1 MEISTLQIIA
11 IFLFSCIAGMGSV
24 LDEFQTH
31 RPLIACTVIG
41 LILGDLKTGI
51 MLGGTLELIA
61 LGWMNVGAAQSP
73 DSALASIISAIL
85 ASDRL
90 SLVSKASP
98 PESPSRCLWLRQ
110 ARC

>member
-51 MLGGTLELIA
+51 ILGGTLELIA
-61 LGWMNVGAAQSP
+61 LGWMN
-73 DSALASIISAIL
+73 ISDGPACIL
-85 ASDRL
+85 RL
-90 SLVSKASP
+90 SKYEGAWKTKIAIVNI
-98 PESPSRCLWLRQ
+98 RVY
-110 ARC
+110 

>member
-51 MLGGTLELIA
+51 ILGGTLELIA

-73 DSALASIISAIL
+73 DSA
-85 ASDRL
+85 
-90 SLVSKASP
+90 
-98 PESPSRCLWLRQ
+98 CLRAWRAGT
-110 ARC
+110 ARCYSGTNCLAVRQR

>member
-51 MLGGTLELIA
+51 ILGGTLELIA
-61 LGWMNVGAAQSP
+61 LCWMNVGAAQSSVSYLLMP
-73 DSALASIISAIL
+73 ADAIICRP
-85 ASDRL
+85 RL
-90 SLVSKASP
+90 KIGRAHV
-98 PESPSRCLWLRQ
+98 
-110 ARC
+110 